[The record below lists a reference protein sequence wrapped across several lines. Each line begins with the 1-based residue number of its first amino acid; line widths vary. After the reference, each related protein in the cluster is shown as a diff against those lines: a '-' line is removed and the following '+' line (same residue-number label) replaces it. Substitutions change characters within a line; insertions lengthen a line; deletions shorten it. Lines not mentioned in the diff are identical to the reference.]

1 MPELKASTPPL
12 RADARRNRDALL
24 TAARNVFAAEGLD
37 APLDA
42 IAKEAGVG
50 RATLY
55 RRFPTRDTLIAA
67 IFEDDFDA
75 LEEASRTCEDASR
88 ALFAILDRAFD
99 MQRYNLGFTELFT
112 RRPPTE
118 DVLLNINERFFQ
130 VIDPALKSAQS
141 AGHIRPDITTEDVG
155 TVLLM
160 MGVATAN
167 FRLHENGEA
176 RRHRTIN
183 FLFDALDPERSPRN
197 LDA

>member
-1 MPELKASTPPL
+1 MSEINATPPL

-24 TAARNVFAAEGLD
+24 AAARLVFANEGLD

-67 IFEDDFDA
+67 IFEDDFDQ
-75 LEEASRTCEDASR
+75 LEAAGASSEDPSR
-88 ALFAILDRAFD
+88 ALFAILDAAFE
-99 MQRYNLGFTELFT
+99 MQRLNLGFTELFT
-112 RRPPTE
+112 RRPPAD
-118 DVLLNINERFFQ
+118 DVLSHIGGRFIE
-130 VIDPALKSAQS
+130 VIDPALKAAQA
-141 AGHIRPDITTEDVG
+141 AGHLRADITTDEVG

-167 FRLHENGEA
+167 FRLHDDGEQ

-183 FLFDALDPERSPRN
+183 LLFDALDPSNAPRDLN
-197 LDA
+197 A

>member
-1 MPELKASTPPL
+1 MPDTQADPPL

-24 TAARNVFAAEGLD
+24 AAARSVFASDGLD

-55 RRFPTRDTLIAA
+55 RRFPTRDALIAA
-67 IFEDDFDA
+67 IFEDDFDV
-75 LEEASRTCEDASR
+75 LETAGREAEDPSR
-88 ALFAILDRAFD
+88 ALFAIMLAAFD
-99 MQRYNLGFTELFT
+99 MQRENLGFTELFT
-112 RRPPTE
+112 RRSPND
-118 DVLLNINERFFQ
+118 DVLRHIGERWVA
-130 VIDPALKSAQS
+130 VIDPALKAAQ
-141 AGHIRPDITTEDVG
+141 AGGHIRKDISTEEVG

-167 FRLHENGEA
+167 FRLHENGES
-176 RRHRTIN
+176 RRKRTIN
-183 FLFDALDPERSPRN
+183 LLWDALDPDRSPRD

>member
-1 MPELKASTPPL
+1 MPEINANPPL

-24 TAARNVFAAEGLD
+24 AAARLVFANEGLD

-75 LEEASRTCEDASR
+75 LEDAGKNAEDPSR
-88 ALFAILDRAFD
+88 ALFAILEVAFE
-99 MQRYNLGFTELFT
+99 MQRENQGFTELFT
-112 RRPPTE
+112 RRPPAD
-118 DVLLNINERFFQ
+118 DVRSDIDQRFNT
-130 VIDPALKSAQS
+130 VISPALEAAQA
-141 AGHIRPDITTEDVG
+141 AGHVRPDITASEVG

-160 MGVATAN
+160 MGVASAN
-167 FRLHENGEA
+167 FRLYDETGLL
-176 RRHRTIN
+176 RRRTIN
-183 FLFDALDPERSPRN
+183 LLLDALDPPRAPRD
-197 LDA
+197 LDV

>member
-1 MPELKASTPPL
+1 MPDTQADPPL

-24 TAARNVFAAEGLD
+24 AAARSVFASEGLE

-55 RRFPTRDTLIAA
+55 RRFPTRDALIGA

-75 LEEASRTCEDASR
+75 LELAGNEAEDQSRR
-88 ALFAILDRAFD
+88 LFTILEAAFE
-99 MQRYNLGFTELFT
+99 MQRHNLGFTELFT
-112 RRPPTE
+112 RRSPAD
-118 DVLLNINERFFQ
+118 DVLRHIGERWVA
-130 VIDPALKSAQS
+130 VIDPALKAAQA
-141 AGHIRPDITTEDVG
+141 AGHIRTDISTDEVG

-167 FRLHENGEA
+167 LRLQEQGEA
-176 RRHRTIN
+176 RRNRTIN
-183 FLFDALDPERSPRN
+183 LLWDALDPAKAPRD

>member
-1 MPELKASTPPL
+1 MPEIKASPPL

-24 TAARNVFAAEGLD
+24 TAARNVFAADGLD

-75 LEEASRTCEDASR
+75 LEEAARNAEDQSR
-88 ALFAILDRAFD
+88 ALFSILNAAFE

-118 DVLLNINERFFQ
+118 DVLLNIGERFFQ
-130 VIDPALKSAQS
+130 VIDPALKSAQA
-141 AGHIRPDITTEDVG
+141 AGHVRADITTDEVG
-155 TVLLM
+155 TILLM

-167 FRLHENGEA
+167 FRLHDNGEA

-183 FLFDALDPERSPRN
+183 LLFDALDPTRAPRDLN
-197 LDA
+197 G

>member
-1 MPELKASTPPL
+1 MPEIHATPPL

-24 TAARNVFAAEGLD
+24 AAARLVFANDGLD

-55 RRFPTRDTLIAA
+55 RRFPTRDALIAA

-75 LEEASRTCEDASR
+75 LEAAGHAAEDPSK
-88 ALFAILDRAFD
+88 ALFAILETAFEL
-99 MQRYNLGFTELFT
+99 QRHNLGFTELFT
-112 RRPPTE
+112 RRSPAD
-118 DVLLNINERFFQ
+118 DVLLDIGARFFQ
-130 VIDPALKSAQS
+130 VIDPALKAAQE
-141 AGHIRPDITTEDVG
+141 AGHVRPDITSDEIG

-167 FRLHENGEA
+167 FRLHDDGEP
-176 RRHRTIN
+176 RRHRAIN
-183 FLFDALDPERSPRN
+183 LLLDAIDPARSPRD

>member
-1 MPELKASTPPL
+1 MPESQAPSPL

-24 TAARNVFAAEGLD
+24 AAARDVFANQGLD

-67 IFEDDFDA
+67 IFEDDFEA
-75 LEEASRTCEDASR
+75 LQAAAVGAEDPSR
-88 ALFAILDRAFD
+88 ALFAILDAAFE
-99 MQRYNLGFTELFT
+99 MQRHNLGFTELFT
-112 RRPPTE
+112 RRPPGE
-118 DVLLNINERFFQ
+118 DVLLNIGQRFTE
-130 VIDPALKSAQS
+130 VIDPALAAAQA
-141 AGHIRPDITTEDVG
+141 AGHVRPDITTAEIG
-155 TVLLM
+155 TVMLM

-167 FRLHENGEA
+167 FRLQHEDGEA
-176 RRHRTIN
+176 RRQRTIN
-183 FLFDALDPERSPRN
+183 LLLDALDPPRAPRD

>member
-1 MPELKASTPPL
+1 MPDTQADTPL

-24 TAARNVFAAEGLD
+24 AAARSVFASDGLE

-55 RRFPTRDTLIAA
+55 RRFPTRDALIAA

-75 LEEASRTCEDASR
+75 LEVAAREAEDPSR
-88 ALFAILDRAFD
+88 ALFAILDAAFD
-99 MQRYNLGFTELFT
+99 MQRENLGFTELFT
-112 RRPPTE
+112 RRPPAD
-118 DVLLNINERFFQ
+118 DVLSGINERFFA
-130 VIDPALKSAQS
+130 VIDPALKAAQA
-141 AGHIRPDITTEDVG
+141 AGHLRPDITTEEVG

-167 FRLHENGEA
+167 FRLHDNGED
-176 RRHRTIN
+176 RRRRTIN
-183 FLFDALDPERSPRN
+183 LLLDALDPARSPRD
-197 LDA
+197 LDR

>member
-1 MPELKASTPPL
+1 MPDTQADTPL

-24 TAARNVFAAEGLD
+24 AAARSVFASDGLE

-55 RRFPTRDTLIAA
+55 RRFPTRDALIGA

-75 LEEASRTCEDASR
+75 LEAAGRDAEDQSR
-88 ALFAILDRAFD
+88 ALFAILDTAFEL
-99 MQRYNLGFTELFT
+99 QRTNLGFTELFT
-112 RRPPTE
+112 RRSPDDT
-118 DVLLNINERFFQ
+118 VLQSISERFFL
-130 VIDPALKSAQS
+130 VIDPALKAAQA
-141 AGHIRPDITTEDVG
+141 AGHLRPDITTDEVG

-167 FRLHENGEA
+167 FRLHEDGEP
-176 RRHRTIN
+176 RRRRTIN
-183 FLFDALDPERSPRN
+183 LLLDALDPERSPRD
-197 LDA
+197 LDR